1 VGRARREAKGGG
13 AVAGE
18 EAEPPAMFVDAL
30 TVKRKR
36 LGILTLEKS
45 GRQKRRNHGGSLDL
59 RWGKKKRRRDSTNQR
74 NRAIRSSKR
83 SSLFPASAINQHK
96 H

>member
-1 VGRARREAKGGG
+1 MGRARREAKGGG

-45 GRQKRRNHGGSLDL
+45 GRQKRRNHGGSLDF
-59 RWGKKKRRRDSTNQR
+59 GGGGARRSDDETQPTKEIGDS
-74 NRAIRSSKR
+74 
-83 SSLFPASAINQHK
+83 
-96 H
+96 